1 MSEEARFVSIGYFM
15 KTMLGYKSDVSY
27 YNHLDD
33 EGWPQRVW
41 PTASGKPM
49 LVREE
54 CDAYVAGKMDNR
66 TPPTKAFVKARAG
79 RGVRAPKLPEGGA
92 QGPDNGQT

>member
-1 MSEEARFVSIGYFM
+1 MDEPSKFVSIGYFM
-15 KTMLGYKSDVSY
+15 KTMLGFKSDVSY

-49 LVREE
+49 LVRAE
-54 CDAYVAGKMDNR
+54 CDAYLAGKMENR
-66 TPPTKAFVKARAG
+66 VPPKKVFVKARAG
-79 RGVRAPKLPEGGA
+79 KGVRAPR
-92 QGPDNGQT
+92 PDE